1 MNTFVIAGTHS
12 GVGKTTVAT
21 GLMAA
26 LRRRG
31 PVQGFKAGPDF
42 IDPSFHALATGRPS
56 RNLDLWM
63 CGRETVR
70 RLLLQAQS
78 SINIIEGSMGLFD
91 GALGGSSSTAELAKL
106 LDASVVL
113 VVDAQ
118 AMAQSSAAIIH
129 GFATY
134 DPKLRLAGVIFN
146 RVSSPGHYEYLRKCS
161 PIPSLGWVAFDR
173 SITIPERHLGL
184 VPAVEKAPDV
194 HRLGKAVARNLDL
207 ERLLRLTRWRGIST
221 PSDPPVAI
229 RARIGYAR
237 DEAFCFTY
245 EDNLDLLRQ
254 AGAEMV
260 PFSLLRKE
268 LPDVD
273 ALYLGGGFPEV
284 HHLARHPRLREAVRA
299 GMPVYAECG
308 GLMYLVSQGLLP
320 GRIEMTDRLQNFG
333 YAEGVALRNTVAVRR
348 GQKVRGHEFHYSRW
362 ILPRGAPVYR
372 IGPRVEGYARG
383 NLHASYLHLHFGGA
397 IGCAK
402 RLVQSAVDWRATFPR
417 AAAASRRARPARSSG
432 GPCVR
437 REPPRASRTG
447 RPARRRLPGP

>member
-1 MNTFVIAGTHS
+1 MNTFVVAGTHS
-12 GVGKTTVAT
+12 GVGKTTIAA

-26 LRRRG
+26 LRRRR
-31 PVQGFKAGPDF
+31 PVQAFKAGPDF

-63 CGRETVR
+63 CGRETVLRLFR
-70 RLLLQAQS
+70 RVQS

-91 GALGGSSSTAELAKL
+91 GALGGASSTAELAKL
-106 LDASVVL
+106 LDAPVVL
-113 VVDAQ
+113 VLDAQ
-118 AMAQSSAAIIH
+118 AMAQSSAALIH

-146 RVSSPGHYEYLRKCS
+146 RVSSSGHYEYLKKFS
-161 PIPSLGWVAFDR
+161 PVPSLGWVALDP
-173 SITIPERHLGL
+173 SIAIPERHLGL
-184 VPAVEKAPDV
+184 VPAVENAPDV
-194 HRLGKAVARNLDL
+194 HRLGKAVARNLNL
-207 ERLLRLTRWRGIST
+207 ERLLRQTRTRGIT
-221 PSDPPVAI
+221 VPSVSPAPP
-229 RARIGYAR
+229 RARIGYAQ
-237 DEAFCFTY
+237 DEAFNFTY

-284 HHLARHPRLREAVRA
+284 HRIPRHPRLREAVRA

-308 GLMYLVSQGLLP
+308 GLMYLVGQGLLP

-333 YAEGVALRNTVAVRR
+333 YSEAVALRDTVAVRR

-362 ILPRGAPVYR
+362 IRPRAAAVYR
-372 IGPRVEGYARG
+372 VGTRQEGYARG
-383 NLHASYLHLHFGGA
+383 NIHASYLHLHFGGA
-397 IGCAK
+397 PACAP
-402 RLVQSAVDWRATFPR
+402 RLVDHAMLWR
-417 AAAASRRARPARSSG
+417 SRRSAGPAGS
-432 GPCVR
+432 V
-437 REPPRASRTG
+437 
-447 RPARRRLPGP
+447 L

>member
-1 MNTFVIAGTHS
+1 MVSSAIVDRRLNTFVVAGTHS
-12 GVGKTTVAT
+12 GVGKTTIAT

-26 LRRRG
+26 LRTRR
-31 PVQGFKAGPDF
+31 PVQAFKAGPDF

-63 CGRETVR
+63 CGRDTVLRLFR
-70 RLLLQAQS
+70 RAQS

-106 LDASVVL
+106 LDAPVVL
-113 VVDAQ
+113 VVDAH
-118 AMAQSSAAIIH
+118 AMAQSSAALIH

-146 RVSSPGHYEYLRKCS
+146 RVSSSGHYEYLKKHS
-161 PIPSLGWVAFDR
+161 PVPSLGWVALDP
-173 SITIPERHLGL
+173 SIAMPERHLGL

-207 ERLLRLTRWRGIST
+207 DRLLRGTRSRGISV
-221 PSDPPVAI
+221 PSAPPAQI

-237 DEAFCFTY
+237 DEAFSFTY

-273 ALYLGGGFPEV
+273 ALYLGGGFPEA
-284 HHLARHPRLREAVRA
+284 HRIPRHPRLREAVRA

-308 GLMYLVSQGLLP
+308 GLMYLVGQSLLP

-333 YAEGVALRNTVAVRR
+333 YAEGVALSDTVAVRR

-362 ILPRGAPVYR
+362 VRPRASAAYR
-372 IGPRVEGYARG
+372 VGTRQEGYARG
-383 NLHASYLHLHFGGA
+383 NIHASYLHLHFGGSPA
-397 IGCAK
+397 CPA
-402 RLVQSAVDWRATFPR
+402 RLVDR
-417 AAAASRRARPARSSG
+417 AAEWRTRRSSRG
-432 GPCVR
+432 AGSV
-437 REPPRASRTG
+437 
-447 RPARRRLPGP
+447 L